1 MSRMLDDLYLPDGK
15 RLTSQI
21 VGKPGSG
28 KSYYLTHTIDTFLK
42 KHKDPSYR
50 LIYICPKQEADLGE
64 KNTPIGV
71 DKLEKRLKKNR
82 VAVVYPNPHY
92 VDAEVDYCID
102 LVFSI
107 QQANPDFSCTIIIDD
122 AQTFISSR
130 KAASPSFRRLAL
142 TGRSKNIRFV
152 AVAHQMVEGRIV
164 GVPAHPPVGTA
175 ATSLVDLARV
185 AQVQI
190 APEQLT
196 LTRQLSRSVRG
207 IATVAAPVAG
217 SRFRAI
223 KAVATPPPRRRHSR
237 DVAASG

>member
-42 KHKDPSYR
+42 KHKDPAYR
-50 LIYICPKQEADLGE
+50 LIYICPKQEVDLGE
-64 KNTPIGV
+64 KNPPIGV

-102 LVFSI
+102 LIFSI

-152 AVAHQMVEGRIV
+152 AVAHQMVFSKDLEGSTSYL
-164 GVPAHPPVGTA
+164 ALFSMPVKLYHKDAERRYGLDVEPFIEPLAETPYSFVWFDVTKNKAQLYEPIEVKGKITA
-175 ATSLVDLARV
+175 A
-185 AQVQI
+185 
-190 APEQLT
+190 
-196 LTRQLSRSVRG
+196 
-207 IATVAAPVAG
+207 
-217 SRFRAI
+217 
-223 KAVATPPPRRRHSR
+223 
-237 DVAASG
+237 